1 VTDDD
6 LRARLRNADP
16 ATGLAPLSPE
26 RVTRLLED
34 SMTNDLDPSPAG
46 TADPAKPVSRRE
58 AELVSGREAELV
70 SGGEAEPVS
79 VREAERGPAGPG
91 RRLAFAAAALVV
103 GIAAVAVGAA
113 LRSSDDSGPAVRPAI
128 LTVTRVVVAGGGA
141 AKCAAPSATTLA
153 SAPLAFAG
161 TVERVADGTAVLTVT
176 HLYAGTRTDVVEVA
190 QSDGNS
196 EALIGATAFEP
207 GAAYLVAATDGRAMV
222 CGYSGLATPELQALY
237 DAAF

>member
-1 VTDDD
+1 MTDDD

-16 ATGLAPLSPE
+16 AAGLAPLPPE

-46 TADPAKPVSRRE
+46 TADPAAPVS
-58 AELVSGREAELV
+58 
-70 SGGEAEPVS
+70 P
-79 VREAERGPAGPG
+79 REAERGPVPRRRARTA
-91 RRLAFAAAALVV
+91 RRLAFAAAGLVV
-103 GIAAVAVGAA
+103 GVAAVAVGAA
-113 LRSSDDSGPAVRPAI
+113 LRSPDDSGPDVRPAI
-128 LTVTRVVVAGGGA
+128 LVVTRIVAGGGA
-141 AKCAAPSATTLA
+141 AKCVQPSAATLA
-153 SAPLAFAG
+153 AAPLAFAG
-161 TVERVADGTAVLTVT
+161 TVDEIAGGTAVLKVT
-176 HLYAGTRTDVVEVA
+176 HLYAGTGTDVVEVA

-207 GAAYLVAATDGRAMV
+207 GRAYLVAATDGRAMV

>member
-16 ATGLAPLSPE
+16 AAGLAPLPPE

-34 SMTNDLDPSPAG
+34 SMTNDLDPSPAV
-46 TADPAKPVSRRE
+46 TADPAAPVS
-58 AELVSGREAELV
+58 S
-70 SGGEAEPVS
+70 
-79 VREAERGPAGPG
+79 REAERGPVPRRRAGTA
-91 RRLAFAAAALVV
+91 RRLAFAAAGLVV
-103 GIAAVAVGAA
+103 GVAAVAVGAA
-113 LRSSDDSGPAVRPAI
+113 LRSPDDSGPDVRPAI
-128 LTVTRVVVAGGGA
+128 LTVTRIVVAGGGA
-141 AKCAAPSATTLA
+141 AKCVQPSAATLA
-153 SAPLAFAG
+153 AAPLAFAG
-161 TVERVADGTAVLTVT
+161 TVDEVAGGTAVLTVT

-207 GAAYLVAATDGRAMV
+207 GRAYLVAATDGRAMV